1 MTNMEIKGLNRSAP
15 VVCKECVTSTNTI
28 IKGLVQSGL
37 PEGFVLAAE
46 KQTSGRGRLGR
57 SFESPVGGLYLSML
71 LYPKCLPE
79 ETATLTPCAAVAV
92 SHAIE
97 SICGVAPEIKWPN
110 DLRIDGKKL
119 CGILTESSS
128 YCGRRYVVIGI
139 GINVNTKAAE
149 LAPEMRETA
158 VSIFDVT
165 GKVTDIAALTAE
177 IVRRLDEMYESWK
190 ADKSYCIDEYRKK
203 CDSIGR
209 EIYIIRGD
217 ERAKVYSVD
226 VDESFALIVEE
237 NGERKRIDF
246 GEISIR

>member
-1 MTNMEIKGLNRSAP
+1 MTNMEIKGLNRNAP
-15 VVCKECVTSTNTI
+15 IVCKECVTSTNTI

-46 KQTSGRGRLGR
+46 RQTSGRGRLGR

-79 ETATLTPCAAVAV
+79 ETATITPCAAVAV
-92 SHAIE
+92 SQAIE
-97 SICGVAPEIKWPN
+97 KICGVAPKIKWPN
-110 DLRIDGKKL
+110 DLKINGKKL

-139 GINVNTKAAE
+139 GINVNTKVEE
-149 LAPEMRETA
+149 LAPEMQETA
-158 VSIFDVT
+158 ASIFDMT
-165 GKVTDIAALTAE
+165 GNITDIAALTAE

-217 ERAKVYSVD
+217 ERTKVYSVD
-226 VDESFALIVEE
+226 VDDSFALIVEE